1 MPSEDLLQHFQ
12 RELKPA
18 ARWRVGGE
26 HYQRIAAGW
35 LANLDGNSD
44 RARPLLAA
52 TYGTDQAQCW
62 FSYRGYSSWPA
73 PSFGAT
79 AAAPNGRL
87 RAICYARPACQCD
100 PDTIVGMRSQIDLR
114 QLQMR

>member
-35 LANLDGNSD
+35 LANLDRNSD

-52 TYGTDQAQCW
+52 TYGTDQPASVIQTL
-62 FSYRGYSSWPA
+62 SSA
-73 PSFGAT
+73 
-79 AAAPNGRL
+79 
-87 RAICYARPACQCD
+87 CAR
-100 PDTIVGMRSQIDLR
+100 R
-114 QLQMR
+114 

>member
-35 LANLDGNSD
+35 LANLDRNSD

-52 TYGTDQAQCW
+52 TYGTAQAQCW
-62 FSYRGYSSWPA
+62 FFYRGA
-73 PSFGAT
+73 FFMAC
-79 AAAPNGRL
+79 AEL
-87 RAICYARPACQCD
+87 RGYRGGGEWQ
-100 PDTIVGMRSQIDLR
+100 GSRDLLR
-114 QLQMR
+114 TTSLPV